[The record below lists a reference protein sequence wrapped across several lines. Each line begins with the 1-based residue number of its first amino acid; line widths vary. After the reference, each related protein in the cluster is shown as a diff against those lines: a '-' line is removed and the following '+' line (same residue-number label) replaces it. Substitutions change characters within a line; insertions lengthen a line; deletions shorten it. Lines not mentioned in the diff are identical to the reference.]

1 MSGAGPGGPRG
12 PSAPMRAAL
21 AEAEDARG
29 WSSPNPPVGA
39 VVVRDG
45 RIVGRGHTRPP
56 GGDHAERVAL
66 AEAGE
71 SARGATIYVTLEPCA
86 HHGRTPP
93 CTEALRA
100 AGVRR
105 VEYALA
111 DPDARVDGRGAAA
124 LREAGIEVGT
134 GDGAEEASEQLAG
147 YLTHR
152 RTGRP
157 RLTAKFVA
165 SLDGR
170 LASATGDSRWL
181 SGPATLAWAHRERPT
196 FDAIV
201 VGSGTVVL
209 DDPELTARPGG
220 STEGAHQPLRVVVDT
235 RGRTPAAARV
245 LRGPSPTLVATSE
258 RSRTA
263 WREAM
268 REAGAEVA
276 LLPEADGHVD
286 PAALLDEL
294 GRRGTL
300 AALVEGGGVLL
311 GALFDRRLV
320 DYVHA
325 VITPIII
332 GAERAPSAAAGRG
345 AQRLADAPRLT
356 GIRVEQLGPDV
367 RISGAPAWPEAGS
380 ERAGGAGEEG

>member
-1 MSGAGPGGPRG
+1 
-12 PSAPMRAAL
+12 MRAAL
-21 AEAEDARG
+21 AEAERARG

-39 VVVRDG
+39 VVVLAG
-45 RIVGRGHTRPP
+45 QIVGRGHTRPP

-66 AEAGE
+66 ADAGE
-71 SARGATIYVTLEPCA
+71 SARGATAYVTLEPCA

-93 CTEALRA
+93 CAEALVA

-105 VEYALA
+105 VEYALV
-111 DPDARVDGRGAAA
+111 DPDPRVDGRGAER
-124 LREAGIEVGT
+124 LRSAGVEVDS
-134 GDGAEEASEQLAG
+134 GDGAEQAAEQLAG

-157 RLTAKFVA
+157 RVTAKFVA

-170 LASATGDSRWL
+170 IASATGDSRWL
-181 SGPATLAWAHRERPT
+181 SGPSTLEWAHRERPT

-235 RGRTPAAARV
+235 RGRTPAEARV
-245 LRGPSPTLVATSE
+245 IAGPSPTLVATSE
-258 RSRTA
+258 RSPA
-263 WREAM
+263 GWRESM
-268 REAGAEVA
+268 REAGAEVV
-276 LLPEADGHVD
+276 LLPEDDGHAD

-294 GRRGTL
+294 GRRGALT
-300 AALVEGGGVLL
+300 ALVEGGGILL

-320 DYVHA
+320 DHVQA
-325 VITPIII
+325 VITPIIV
-332 GAERAPSAAAGRG
+332 GADQAPSAVAGRG
-345 AQRLADAPRLT
+345 ARRLADAPRLA
-356 GIRVEQLGPDV
+356 RVQVEQLGVDV
-367 RISGAPAWPEAGS
+367 RISGAPEWPEAAPAQAEGP
-380 ERAGGAGEEG
+380 GGEG

>member
-1 MSGAGPGGPRG
+1 
-12 PSAPMRAAL
+12 MREAL
-21 AEAEDARG
+21 AAAESARG

-39 VVVRDG
+39 VLVADG
-45 RIVGRGHTRPP
+45 VTIGRGHTRPP
-56 GGDHAERVAL
+56 GGDHAEIVAL

-71 SARGATIYVTLEPCA
+71 RARGATAYVTLEPCA

-93 CTEALRA
+93 CADALIA

-111 DPDARVDGRGAAA
+111 DPDPRVDGRGAEA
-124 LREAGIEVGT
+124 LRSAGIEVAS
-134 GDGAEEASEQLAG
+134 GDGAQAASEQLAG

-157 RLTAKFVA
+157 RLVAKFVA

-170 LASATGDSRWL
+170 IASATGDSRWL
-181 SGPATLAWAHRERPT
+181 SGPETLEWAHRERPG

-220 STEGAHQPLRVVVDT
+220 STAGAHQPLRVVVDT
-235 RGRTPAAARV
+235 RGRTPAGARV
-245 LRGPSPTLVATSE
+245 LSGPPPTLVATAE
-258 RSRTA
+258 RSPGT

-268 REAGAEVA
+268 REAGADVV
-276 LLPEADGHVD
+276 LLPESDGRVD

-294 GRRGTL
+294 GRRGALT
-300 AALVEGGGVLL
+300 ALVEGGGILL
-311 GALFDRRLV
+311 GSLFDRRLV

-325 VITPIII
+325 VITPIVV
-332 GAERAPSAAAGRG
+332 GARSAPAAVAGRG
-345 AQRLADAPRLT
+345 ARRLADAPRLAAV
-356 GIRVEQLGPDV
+356 RVEQLGVDV
-367 RISGAPAWPEAGS
+367 RVSGVPTWPEIPSGPAS
-380 ERAGGAGEEG
+380 GGGEER